1 MNNKTKNEEFQTIL
15 QRLHQMEK
23 WKHPTIPRLAKAM
36 IDAEMR
42 EEVLIDLDS
51 IPDDGE

>member
-1 MNNKTKNEEFQTIL
+1 MNKGVEFAEL
-15 QRLHQMEK
+15 LKRLHQMER

-42 EEVLIDLDS
+42 EEALIEVEL
-51 IPDDGE
+51 IPDDEGEV

>member
-1 MNNKTKNEEFQTIL
+1 MKRGVEFAEL
-15 QRLHQMEK
+15 MRKLHLMER

-42 EEVLIDLDS
+42 EEALIEVER
-51 IPDDGE
+51 IPDDEEEV